1 MFSNGNVTVYVSDM
15 DAAIRFFTNALG
27 LTLTN
32 RFGRQWATIHAG
44 PSYWTKDEIGA
55 GLIIGLHPRS
65 AKAPA
70 PGTVGSIGFGVE
82 TYEPLERVIPD
93 LTKRG
98 VRITSEIIRFEAGNS
113 VGFEDADG
121 HASFVHEFPPFMLP
135 ESDLQEVPTTEAG
148 RAPGAML
155 SGGLAI
161 VYVSSMDA
169 AVRFYSETL
178 GLELTNRYGDAFA
191 TVEAGGLVI
200 ALHPQ
205 TEHTPKPGTKGSM
218 VLGLVADGP
227 VDRVVSRLAER
238 GVRVAGRVNASEL
251 RGYVEIADPDGNAI
265 YIYEEAVAAYAPEA
279 TLARATSR

>member
-1 MFSNGNVTVYVSDM
+1 MSRTWTP
-15 DAAIRFFTNALG
+15 RFASSPNALG

-44 PSYWTKDEIGA
+44 PSYWTTDEVGA

-70 PGTVGSIGFGVE
+70 PGTVGAIGFGVE
-82 TYEPLERVIPD
+82 TYEPLETVIPE
-93 LTKRG
+93 LTERG
-98 VRITSEIIRFEAGNS
+98 VRVTSEIISFEAGNS
-113 VGFEDADG
+113 VGFDDADG
-121 HASFVHEFPPFMLP
+121 HASFVHEFPPFMLT
-135 ESDLQEVPTTEAG
+135 ESDLQEPSTAAG
-148 RAPGAML
+148 KTPAAML

-178 GLELTNRYGDAFA
+178 GLNLTNRYGDQFA

-205 TEHTPKPGTKGSM
+205 TEHTPKPGTKGSI
-218 VLGLVADGP
+218 VLGLVADGSI
-227 VDRVVSRLAER
+227 DSVVSRLAGR
-238 GVRVAGRVNASEL
+238 GVRVAGSMNKSEL
-251 RGYVEIADPDGNAI
+251 RDYVVIEDPDGNPI
-265 YIYEEAVAAYAPEA
+265 YIYEEAVASYAPETPA
-279 TLARATSR
+279 VRAASR

>member
-44 PSYWTKDEIGA
+44 PSYWTTDEAGA

-65 AKAPA
+65 SKAPA

-82 TYEPLERVIPD
+82 TYEPLVTVIPK

-98 VRITSEIIRFEAGNS
+98 VRVTSEIISFEAGNS

-121 HASFVHEFPPFMLP
+121 HASFVHEFPPFMLQ
-135 ESDLQEVPTTEAG
+135 ESDLQEPPAAASS
-148 RAPGAML
+148 APAAML

-161 VYVSSMDA
+161 VYVSSMDQ

-178 GLELTNRYGDAFA
+178 GLNLTNRYGDQLRD
-191 TVEAGGLVI
+191 GGGRR
-200 ALHPQ
+200 PR
-205 TEHTPKPGTKGSM
+205 
-218 VLGLVADGP
+218 
-227 VDRVVSRLAER
+227 DRVASANREHAEAR
-238 GVRVAGRVNASEL
+238 HEGLDRARPRRRRPGRPRRVATRRTRRARSREAS
-251 RGYVEIADPDGNAI
+251 IDPRC
-265 YIYEEAVAAYAPEA
+265 AA
-279 TLARATSR
+279 TWR

>member
-15 DAAIRFFTNALG
+15 DVAIRFFTNALG
-27 LTLTN
+27 FTLTN

-44 PSYWTKDEIGA
+44 PSYWTTDEVGA

-82 TYEPLERVIPD
+82 TYEPLETVIPK
-93 LTKRG
+93 LTERG
-98 VRITSEIIRFEAGNS
+98 VRVTGEIIRFEAGNA
-113 VGFEDADG
+113 VAFDDADG

-135 ESDLQEVPTTEAG
+135 GSDLQEPSA
-148 RAPGAML
+148 AASQLPAAML

-161 VYVSSMDA
+161 VYVSSMDK
-169 AVRFYSETL
+169 AVQFYAQTL
-178 GLELTNRYGDAFA
+178 GLNLTNRFGDNLA

-205 TEHTPKPGTKGSM
+205 TANTPKPGTKGSI
-218 VLGLVADGP
+218 VLGLVVDGAI
-227 VDRVVSRLAER
+227 DRVVSRLAER
-238 GVRVAGRVNASEL
+238 GVHLAGSMNTSEL
-251 RGYVEIADPDGNAI
+251 RGYVEIEDPDGNPI

-279 TLARATSR
+279 PAMRAASR